1 MGPHVPPL
9 HPQGAQRS
17 QELPAEA
24 EVHAAGLSLP
34 AAQIFSLEKEK
45 NLKKKTQKTHKLNT
59 RTVLL
64 ANSDQLLI
72 PRAVIDQY
80 VKFTVVIT
88 L

>member
-45 NLKKKTQKTHKLNT
+45 KLKKNKKLNT

-80 VKFTVVIT
+80 FKFTVVIT